1 MSKSNSLLAKDNYD
15 FEAKVSFKA
24 AIGGGGEETYEPQRT
39 LSKLYPAVTVTV
51 EKNEK
56 KRKL

>member
-24 AIGGGGEETYEPQRT
+24 AIGGGGEEIYEPQRAM
-39 LSKLYPAVTVTV
+39 SKDYPAVTV